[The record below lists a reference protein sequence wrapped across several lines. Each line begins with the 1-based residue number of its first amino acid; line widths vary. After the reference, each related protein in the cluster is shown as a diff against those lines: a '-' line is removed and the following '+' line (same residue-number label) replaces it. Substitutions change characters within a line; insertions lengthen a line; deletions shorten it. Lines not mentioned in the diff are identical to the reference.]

1 MVKLEYIIKK
11 IKKTYS
17 HKPHLQDLPYDLRVQ
32 DPELLQER
40 IDACDEKIRESET
53 KIQEITEALN
63 YDKKIYEQAQIDE
76 LLNNCREFIDGKY
89 SEKAL
94 LKAIGEDQMF
104 GKRQYDILI
113 DSIKSIHPDFEA
125 NGKNHPLDLEN
136 INDWYN
142 NRGFGQRHSELKWI
156 NGMLTRFDGDNQ
168 GTSGPA
174 GVELTP
180 WTKFLRQE
188 AERTGNP
195 LLIEA
200 RDHSHKTSRIA
211 EHTSTVL
218 WGATTEYKEKGYTSK
233 DLDIEKT
240 KLEDYKT
247 EKERAEQKKEE
258 VTERNNSS

>member
-1 MVKLEYIIKK
+1 MVKLEYIIKT
-11 IKKTYS
+11 IEKTYS
-17 HKPHLQDLPYDLRVQ
+17 HKPHLQDLPYDLRVR

-40 IDACDEKIRESET
+40 IDACNEKIQESES
-53 KIQEITEALN
+53 KIREITEALN
-63 YDKKIYEQAQIDE
+63 YDKKIYKQAQIDE
-76 LLNNCREFIDGKY
+76 LLDNCREFIDGKY

-94 LKAIGEDQMF
+94 LEAIGEDQMF

-113 DSIKSIHPDFEA
+113 NSIKSIHPDFEA
-125 NGKNHPLDLEN
+125 TGKNHPLDLEN

-142 NRGFGQRHSELKWI
+142 NRGFGQKHSELKWI

-218 WGATTEYKEKGYTSK
+218 WGATTEYKDKGFTSK
-233 DLDIEKT
+233 DLDNEKT
-240 KLEDYKT
+240 RLEDYKN
-247 EKERAEQKKEE
+247 EKTRAEQKKEQVE
-258 VTERNNSS
+258 H